1 MPINQIQADNLKKHE
16 GFRAKTYHCTAG
28 KLTIGYGYNLDA
40 NPLHLSANEL
50 QSLKTVGI
58 TEEKADH
65 LLKLCCTQVEEK
77 LIKALPWF
85 IKLDNNTQYVLI
97 NMAFN
102 LGVQGL
108 LAFKNTLKLIQEGK
122 TTQASIEMMDS
133 KWAKQVKSRA
143 IDLALILKS
152 GKIR

>member
-1 MPINQIQADNLKKHE
+1 
-16 GFRAKTYHCTAG
+16 
-28 KLTIGYGYNLDA
+28 
-40 NPLHLSANEL
+40 
-50 QSLKTVGI
+50 
-58 TEEKADH
+58 
-65 LLKLCCTQVEEK
+65 
-77 LIKALPWF
+77 
-85 IKLDNNTQYVLI
+85 
-97 NMAFN
+97 MAFN

-108 LAFKNTLKLIQEGK
+108 LAFKHTLKLIEEGK